1 MNGAHDVGGM
11 HGLGVIAPEA
21 DEPVYHARWESRVHA
36 MTLASFG
43 WGRWTLDA
51 WRHQQELVPG
61 PDYLKMS
68 YYERWA
74 TALSELV
81 VKTGIAARK
90 ELEPAWPATGTLE
103 TTPALAAGPVP
114 AAPGFAVGDKVR
126 TRNINPTGHTRL
138 PRYARGHVG
147 VVTRYHGMHVLPD
160 ATAHPGHGDRRQPL
174 YQVRFEAAELWGAQ
188 ARGRAAMHLDLWE
201 EYLVPA

>member
-1 MNGAHDVGGM
+1 MNGAHDMGGM
-11 HGLGVIAPEA
+11 HGLGAVAPEA

-61 PDYLKMS
+61 PDYLRIS

-74 TALSELV
+74 IALAELL
-81 VKTGIAARK
+81 VKAGVATRQ
-90 ELEPAWPATGTLE
+90 ELGAAWPAIGAPE
-103 TTPALAAGPVP
+103 TTPAIAAGPPP
-114 AAPGFAVGDKVR
+114 AAPGFTVGDKVR

-138 PRYARGHVG
+138 PRYARGRLG
-147 VVTRYHGMHVLPD
+147 VVTRYHGAHVLPD
-160 ATAHPGHGDRRQPL
+160 ASAHGLGDRRQPL
-174 YQVRFEAAELWGAQ
+174 YQVRFEAGELWGAQ
-188 ARGRAAMHLDLWE
+188 APGRAAIHLDLWE
-201 EYLVPA
+201 EYLVAA